1 MNSELTSTKSFYG
14 SEIKQLEAK
23 TRQLSTQLDQTKTN
37 YDQYKKRAHILLEKN
52 KGQKS
57 DVSRIN
63 ELEDLVQQL
72 QIQKT

>member
-1 MNSELTSTKSFYG
+1 LNSELTSTKTFYG
-14 SEIKQLEAK
+14 SEVKQLEAK
-23 TRQLSTQLDQTKTN
+23 TRQLSTQLDQTKVN

-52 KGQKS
+52 KDQKS

-72 QIQKT
+72 QSQKT